1 MCGNLIRKIF
11 FFWNQTILYTVE
23 SKETVQSTCW
33 FNDVYQNWIVKA
45 GLLYRSI
52 LVVLQ
57 LQPFSFSMAMG
68 CEFRQMLA
76 ANFDG

>member
-1 MCGNLIRKIF
+1 MCGNQIFKIF

-23 SKETVQSTCW
+23 SKETVQSTCQ
-33 FNDVYQNWIVKA
+33 FNDVCQNWIVKA
-45 GLLYRSI
+45 GLG
-52 LVVLQ
+52 LV
-57 LQPFSFSMAMG
+57 QPFSMAMG